1 MELNSLSIFMIISS
15 LIALLLGVYSFN
27 QRKEAFAFFFSML
40 MFAIFTW
47 TFFYGI
53 AEDVEM
59 NMLLAKMLISR
70 KMPHAQLIEATN
82 GKKTLELVQSQHI
95 DLIFMDVHM
104 PEMDGLE
111 TTKAIRKWEKS
122 NSIHIPII
130 ALTAGALTEETN
142 KCIDAGMND
151 ILTKPIDTDK
161 LEMLLDQYFPN

>member
-1 MELNSLSIFMIISS
+1 
-15 LIALLLGVYSFN
+15 
-27 QRKEAFAFFFSML
+27 ML

-82 GKKTLELVQSQHI
+82 GKKALELVQSQHI